1 MVGDSLREA
10 LKNIFIRTEFRIQ
23 IQTYFLHYIL
33 LTNFPYQKL
42 DQGKNRRK
50 KGEARQ
56 GRDRLLPEWN
66 ILFKIFIMKNSINVH
81 DAEILRKCGLLPC
94 LIFILSFL

>member
-23 IQTYFLHYIL
+23 TYSLHYIL

-42 DQGKNRRK
+42 DQNKNPYFYPAK
-50 KGEARQ
+50 
-56 GRDRLLPEWN
+56 
-66 ILFKIFIMKNSINVH
+66 
-81 DAEILRKCGLLPC
+81 
-94 LIFILSFL
+94 

>member
-23 IQTYFLHYIL
+23 IQTYSLHYIL

-42 DQGKNRRK
+42 DQGKNPYFYPAKQEHGTGNREVKSRKTLEQSNIGTIQQSKEERRS
-50 KGEARQ
+50 EA
-56 GRDRLLPEWN
+56 G
-66 ILFKIFIMKNSINVH
+66 
-81 DAEILRKCGLLPC
+81 AG
-94 LIFILSFL
+94 